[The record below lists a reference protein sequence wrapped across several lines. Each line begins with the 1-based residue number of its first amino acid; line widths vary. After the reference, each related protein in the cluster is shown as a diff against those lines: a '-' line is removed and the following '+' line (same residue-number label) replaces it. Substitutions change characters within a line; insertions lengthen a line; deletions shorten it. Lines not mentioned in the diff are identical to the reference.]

1 MKPSAAKA
9 RRTTTPCVARRLLL
23 LPFTLL
29 TALGVLL
36 TGADL
41 VRSTQQPAQASLAA
55 HEWGTFTAIAG
66 VDGQP
71 IEWLPVQLLG
81 KPELPSF
88 VEHFR
93 GVGKD
98 ILSGTV
104 RLETPVIYFYTAQET
119 SVSVRV
125 SFSKGFITEWYP
137 HATGLQPSTPLSSE
151 ALYKPHDDGSI
162 EWDSIRLAPNLAT
175 DFPREKAA
183 SRYYAARD
191 TSATPVSVRTP
202 AGEQHEKFLFYRGVS
217 TMPLP
222 LSAKVLPSGAIVF
235 DNLADQPIPALIV
248 FERRG
253 DKIGYRFVASPQDHE
268 VFEVPS
274 VSGTINSVRRDLEVL
289 LTAQGLYP
297 EEAYA
302 MLETWGDTWFEEGS
316 RLIYIAPRRYVDSI
330 LPLSISP
337 TPRELSRVFVGRLE
351 LITPATEKS
360 IETAFASHDG
370 ATLRKYGRFLY
381 PIFRVIVAKHDR
393 PEASDHLSDELGT
406 ALAARPASER

>member
-9 RRTTTPCVARRLLL
+9 R
-23 LPFTLL
+23 LPFALL
-29 TALGVLL
+29 MALGVIV
-36 TGADL
+36 TGADP
-41 VRSTQQPAQASLAA
+41 VHSRQPSTPAGLAA

-104 RLETPVIYFYTAQET
+104 RMETPVLYFYTAQEI

-137 HATGLQPSTPLSSE
+137 HATRLQPSTPLSSE

-162 EWDSIRLAPNLAT
+162 EWDSIRVAPNVPT

-183 SRYYAARD
+183 NRYYAARD

-222 LSAKVLPSGAIVF
+222 LSAKILPSGAIVF
-235 DNLADQPIPALIV
+235 DNLTDQPIPALIV

-253 DKIGYRFVASPQDHE
+253 DKIGYRLATSPQDHE
-268 VFEVPS
+268 VFEAPS
-274 VSGTINSVRRDLEVL
+274 TSGTIHSVRRDLESL

-302 MLETWGDTWFEEGS
+302 MLETWGDSWFEEGS

-330 LPLSISP
+330 LPLCIRP
-337 TPRELSRVFVGRLE
+337 TPGQLSRVFVGRLE

-360 IETAFASHDG
+360 IETAFASHDS

-381 PIFRVIVAKHDR
+381 PIFKVIVAKLDR
-393 PEASDHLSDELGT
+393 PEASDQLSNELG
-406 ALAARPASER
+406 AVLAAGPAMDR